1 MDATTLKQA
10 KLHLSQSDK
19 VMQQMIKQTDPLAL
33 RETAPSYFHALIQTI
48 INQQLSVKA
57 AATIVKR
64 VLNKQNGRVFNADRL
79 NSLSNESLRECGLS
93 QNKIRYVKTLAKAVI
108 DKELN
113 LRKLVN
119 LDDDSVREQLITYL
133 GIGQWSADIFLMT
146 GLGRDDVFP
155 VGDLIIRKSIQ
166 HHYSISSDVHYDE
179 YLAIAE
185 SWRPYRTIASYYLW
199 KAFHQ
204 RNNKLL

>member
-1 MDATTLKQA
+1 LQA
-10 KLHLSQSDK
+10 EDGIRD
-19 VMQQMIKQTDPLAL
+19 VAVTGVQTCAL
-33 RETAPSYFHALIQTI
+33 PICI
-48 INQQLSVKA
+48 
-57 AATIVKR
+57 
-64 VLNKQNGRVFNADRL
+64 
-79 NSLSNESLRECGLS
+79 ESLRECGLS
-93 QNKIRYVKTLAKAVI
+93 QNKIRYVKTLANAVI

-119 LDDDSVREQLITYL
+119 LDDDSIRERLITYP

-146 GLGRDDVFP
+146 GLGRGDVFP

-166 HHYSISSDVHYDE
+166 HHYLLSSDAHHDE

-185 SWRPYRTIASYYLW
+185 NWRPYRTVASYYLW

-204 RNNKLL
+204 KNNDG

>member
-1 MDATTLKQA
+1 MDTATLKLA
-10 KLHLSQSDK
+10 NLHLSQSDEI
-19 VMQQMIKQTDPLAL
+19 MQQMIKQTSPLAI
-33 RETAPSYFHALIQTI
+33 RKTTPSYFHALIQTI

-64 VLNKQNGRVFNADRL
+64 VLNKQTGSVFNANKL
-79 NSLSNESLRECGLS
+79 NSLSNETLRECGLS

-113 LRKLVN
+113 FRRLVK
-119 LDDDSVREQLITYL
+119 LDDDSIRDQLITYP

-146 GLGRDDVFP
+146 GLSRDDVFP
-155 VGDLIIRKSIQ
+155 IGDLIIRKSIQ
-166 HHYSISSDVHYDE
+166 YHYSLSSDAHHDE

-185 SWRPYRTIASYYLW
+185 SWQPYRTVASYYLW

-204 RNNKLL
+204 KYNDG